1 MAEGISSNSTQNGVL
16 INFENSYEENTIINI
31 DGIITYSP
39 SKKFSSI
46 VVSTKDIKL
55 NESYNIT
62 IGGEATGTVKNGL
75 YVEGTHSGGNLYQT
89 YTQSSVATTIGNKMN
104 GNPGMGPDNNQ
115 RPSEPPERRWKIFF
129 FVL

>member
-46 VVSTKDIKL
+46 VVVSTKDIKL

-62 IGGEATGTVKNGL
+62 IDGEANGTVKNGL
-75 YVEGTHSGGNLYQT
+75 YVDGTYSGGNLY
-89 YTQSSVATTIGNKMN
+89 
-104 GNPGMGPDNNQ
+104 
-115 RPSEPPERRWKIFF
+115 
-129 FVL
+129 L